1 MINDIKVLVGNPS
14 AVLAKPSK
22 SAEFDLWVGKDD
34 HLMRRVTADLVF
46 RNRARIEADVRLS
59 DINGSQRIV
68 APKHVHAGAPT
79 GAFGLFASAA
89 AHEVNSITGNDTPS
103 LQALT
108 SPNPG
113 RAARAVRHHKKV
125 VILFRNDR
133 GLDDRQMVSVVHNVD
148 RRTKALVLSDPVD
161 AVDRY
166 GKLLQDLGVNETPS
180 VVIIDSKGRARL
192 IEGYVDSDTL
202 TQAVAD
208 AR

>member
-1 MINDIKVLVGNPS
+1 VVKRAD
-14 AVLAKPSK
+14 
-22 SAEFDLWVGKDD
+22 FDVWVGKDD
-34 HLMRRVTADLVF
+34 HVLRRFSGDLTLAG
-46 RNRARIEADVRLS
+46 RGRINVDVRLS
-59 DINGSQRIV
+59 GINKPQTIE
-68 APKHVHAGAPT
+68 APAHVRKGAPGGGLGTLANIVVT
-79 GAFGLFASAA
+79 G
-89 AHEVNSITGNDTPS
+89 VNGFSGTQTPS
-103 LQALT
+103 LAALT

-113 RAARAVRHHKKV
+113 RAARAVRQHKKV

-133 GLDDRQMVSVVHNVD
+133 GLDDRKMVSVVRSVD
-148 RRTKALVLSDPVD
+148 RRTKAVVLSDPVD

-180 VVIIDSKGRARL
+180 VVIIDSRGKARL